1 MLKKARKQSNLR
13 GMASHSKTILIT
25 GGAGALGS
33 VMAKRYLA
41 EGHRVIVVDNLMKTR
56 DTRNITEILHHPNF
70 RFIKHD
76 IVEPFDPNERVD
88 WIFNLACPVS
98 VISLQVDPIHTT
110 RTLVD
115 GVINML
121 ELARKY
127 DAVILQASSADIY
140 GEMGDHAFRESD
152 DFASNANSLSARSC
166 YEKGKRMAETLFVD
180 HARMYGTKIK
190 IARIFNTAGP
200 QTQLTDGRIPSV
212 FIYNALS
219 NRDII
224 LYGTGSQTRC
234 FLHVDDQIE
243 ALDLLMKKDGFAGPV
258 NIGSDREISIL
269 DLAQS
274 IIKKTGSKSKI
285 VFEKLDDAPLF
296 RRPDISLAKREL
308 NWQPAISLDQ
318 LLDDMIAHYKHEGL
332 PEAKILVFATT
343 YYPDAG
349 LAEERLA
356 LLAQEMP
363 ETEFH
368 VVTTKFRRGLKRI
381 EKTENVTIYRL
392 GFGYPFDKYLLPV
405 LGAFKARQLD
415 KTLKF
420 RFMWSLMASYG
431 ALAGVILKLM
441 GSHASFIIA
450 RHDSEHYSSMQQRLV
465 AYAEKKADQIYQ
477 GTEMQKGDDLL
488 DRVRNTY
495 HKLTMKQE
503 GKLMRPVL

>member
-1 MLKKARKQSNLR
+1 M
-13 GMASHSKTILIT
+13 GTHTKTILIT

-33 VMAKRYLA
+33 VMAKRYIS

-56 DTRNITEILHHPNF
+56 DTRNIDPILHHKNF

-76 IVEPFDPNERVD
+76 IVAPLDPGERID

-121 ELARKY
+121 DLARKN
-127 DAVILQASSADIY
+127 DATILQASSADIY

-152 DFASNANSLSARSC
+152 DDASNANSLSARSC

-200 QTQLTDGRIPSV
+200 HTQMTDGRIPSV

-258 NIGSDREISIL
+258 NIGSDQEISIL
-269 DLAQS
+269 DLAKS
-274 IIKKTGSKSKI
+274 IIEKTGSKSNV
-285 VFEKLDDAPLF
+285 VFEKIDDAPLF
-296 RRPDISLAKREL
+296 RRPDITLAKHEL
-308 NWQPAISLDQ
+308 NWKPSKTLNQ
-318 LLDDMIAHYKHEGL
+318 LLDDMIAQYKDEGL

-356 LLAQEMP
+356 MLAREMP

-392 GFGYPFDKYLLPV
+392 GFGTPLDKYLLPI
-405 LGAFKARQLD
+405 LGAFKARTLD
-415 KTLKF
+415 RTLKF

-441 GSHASFIIA
+441 GSRASFIIA
-450 RHDSEHYSSMQQRLV
+450 RHDSEKYSTMQQRLV
-465 AYAEKKADQIYQ
+465 SYAEKKADQVY
-477 GTEMQKGDDLL
+477 TDTDTRTGDDLL
-488 DRVRNTY
+488 SRVRNKY
-495 HKLTMKQE
+495 HELTMKQE